1 MDSLLLRPSVR
12 MRVLALLMCLL
23 VAANLFAHGAQP
35 YSVGVF
41 TAPWD
46 KAVHAVLFAAFA
58 TLIWVV
64 LGGRR
69 PFADVVAPLV
79 AIGIGVA
86 DEWAQSFVPGRSVDA
101 ADLAADAFGALAAIG
116 VLTMLRRRAGLRAG
130 RGASL
135 RPG

>member
-1 MDSLLLRPSVR
+1 MDTLLLRPSVR
-12 MRVLALLMCLL
+12 IRVLALLLCTL
-23 VAANLFAHGAQP
+23 VAGNLFVHGAQP

-41 TAPWD
+41 AAPWD
-46 KAVHAVLFAAFA
+46 KGVHAVLFAAFA

-69 PFADVVAPLV
+69 PFADVVAPLA

-101 ADLAADAFGALAAIG
+101 ADLAADAFGALAAIW
-116 VLTMLRRRAGLRAG
+116 VLATLRRRAVLRAA
-130 RGASL
+130 RGAGLS
-135 RPG
+135 PG